1 MKLGCLIIGA
11 GFAGAVCAE
20 RFANAYGKSVLV
32 VKKRSHIGGNAF
44 DIFDDFSILIHRYN
58 PHIFHTKIEEVWTFP
73 VSPLGGRI
81 SIGFSAG
88 SKVSFPESRA
98 ASSEHLA
105 PFLEA
110 IRELDHRE
118 DDR

>member
-81 SIGFSAG
+81 QGKLPGVTRCVFRTPCTISG
-88 SKVSFPESRA
+88 SYQRTGPSR
-98 ASSEHLA
+98 
-105 PFLEA
+105 
-110 IRELDHRE
+110 R
-118 DDR
+118 